1 MKAFRI
7 ILAIILV
14 FYAIPTVLSAVDI
27 YRGAEPDLSSE
38 WVVVG
43 VFIALG
49 ALLAAI
55 TIIES
60 IKNPK

>member
-7 ILAIILV
+7 ILAIILI
-14 FYAIPTVLSAVDI
+14 FYAIPTVLSAMDI
-27 YRGAEPDLSSE
+27 YKGTEPDLSSE

-49 ALLAAI
+49 VLLAAI